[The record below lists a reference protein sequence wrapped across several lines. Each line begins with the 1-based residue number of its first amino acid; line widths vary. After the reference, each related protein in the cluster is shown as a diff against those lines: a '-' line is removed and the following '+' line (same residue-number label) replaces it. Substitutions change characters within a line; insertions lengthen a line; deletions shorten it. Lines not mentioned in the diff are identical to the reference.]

1 MASAT
6 GLTGISY
13 PFEDSDFAITLGDQ
27 PRNSSKLL
35 KLQGPPVSRS
45 DRIGLNQSESLIV
58 PRSVLLS
65 RSFAHLT
72 ST

>member
-35 KLQGPPVSRS
+35 KLQGPSVPRC
-45 DRIGLNQSESLIV
+45 DRIGLNRGESLIA
-58 PRSVLLS
+58 RWSVLLS